1 MEKRTTKKC
10 LRYQTHGA
18 EERLEGG
25 GNSERRQNSTISKR
39 RKRFVLPNLLPNIGL
54 SVAARGRGN
63 QEVKCLEWGEE
74 ERFEIVDTK
83 EHY

>member
-10 LRYQTHGA
+10 LRYQTQG
-18 EERLEGG
+18 EERLESR
-25 GNSERRQNSTISKR
+25 NSERRQNSTISKR

-54 SVAARGRGN
+54 GVAARGRGN